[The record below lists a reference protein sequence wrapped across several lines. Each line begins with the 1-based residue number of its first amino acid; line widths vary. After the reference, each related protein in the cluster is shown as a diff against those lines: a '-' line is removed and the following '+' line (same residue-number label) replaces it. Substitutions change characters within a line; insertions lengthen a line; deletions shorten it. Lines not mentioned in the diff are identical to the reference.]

1 MKARENIE
9 IFDYTRI
16 IMRSSYFSS
25 NKIILETDQELMYML
40 IPFFL
45 EMRQQIREYIT
56 SSGK

>member
-1 MKARENIE
+1 MESRENIE

-25 NKIILETDQELMYML
+25 NKIIFETDQKLMCML

-45 EMRQQIREYIT
+45 EMRQQIREHIT
-56 SSGK
+56 GNCK